1 MACYLPEGPPVFDA
15 DDITDRSERFMA
27 SEILREKLFRNLG
40 EELPYGI
47 AVEIEKFEQE
57 GELRRIHAA
66 VIVDRAGH
74 RAIVIGK
81 DGERLKRISTDARKE
96 METLF
101 GGKVWLETWVK
112 VKGGW
117 ADDERALKS
126 PWATN
131 RTVSK
136 RVDGQSAYVLH
147 LHPYSETSLVVDV
160 FTRDHGRVPLL
171 ARGARRPRSAMR
183 GMLMSFQPLE
193 LGWFGGG
200 EVKTLAK
207 AEWLGGMPLL
217 GGRCLLLGYY
227 LNELLLKMLPRE
239 DPHGVLFD
247 AYAAALRALAAGAAD
262 APELRRFEKTLL
274 KELGY
279 GLTLDVRNAIPA
291 SRWRR
296 TGNTPT

>member
-1 MACYLPEGPPVFDA
+1 
-15 DDITDRSERFMA
+15 
-27 SEILREKLFRNLG
+27 
-40 EELPYGI
+40 
-47 AVEIEKFEQE
+47 
-57 GELRRIHAA
+57 
-66 VIVDRAGH
+66 
-74 RAIVIGK
+74 
-81 DGERLKRISTDARKE
+81 
-96 METLF
+96 
-101 GGKVWLETWVK
+101 
-112 VKGGW
+112 
-117 ADDERALKS
+117 
-126 PWATN
+126 
-131 RTVSK
+131 VSK
-136 RVDGQSAYVLH
+136 RVDGQAAYVLH

-171 ARGARRPRSAMR
+171 ARGARRPRSSMR

-239 DPHGVLFD
+239 DAHAALFD
-247 AYAAALRALAAGAAD
+247 AYAAALRALAAGGAD

-279 GLTLDVRNAIPA
+279 GLTLDIDVETGLPVAPDRSYAFLIERGPVA
-291 SRWRR
+291 RVGAGDTAVPSLSGKTLLDMAADDYSDPRTRLESRQLMRTLIAHHLGGKPLQSRR
-296 TGNTPT
+296 VFIELQGL

>member
-1 MACYLPEGPPVFDA
+1 M
-15 DDITDRSERFMA
+15 
-27 SEILREKLFRNLG
+27 
-40 EELPYGI
+40 
-47 AVEIEKFEQE
+47 
-57 GELRRIHAA
+57 
-66 VIVDRAGH
+66 
-74 RAIVIGK
+74 
-81 DGERLKRISTDARKE
+81 
-96 METLF
+96 
-101 GGKVWLETWVK
+101 
-112 VKGGW
+112 
-117 ADDERALKS
+117 
-126 PWATN
+126 
-131 RTVSK
+131 SK

-239 DPHGVLFD
+239 DAHGALFD
-247 AYAAALRALAAGAAD
+247 AYAAALRALAGGGAD

-279 GLTLDVRNAIPA
+279 GMTLDVDMETGLPVMAEGEYSYLIERGPVARVGAGETAILRGKTLLDMVADDYSDPRTRVESKQLMRQLIA
-291 SRWRR
+291 HHMGGKPLQSRRVFMELQEL
-296 TGNTPT
+296 

>member
-1 MACYLPEGPPVFDA
+1 
-15 DDITDRSERFMA
+15 
-27 SEILREKLFRNLG
+27 
-40 EELPYGI
+40 
-47 AVEIEKFEQE
+47 
-57 GELRRIHAA
+57 
-66 VIVDRAGH
+66 
-74 RAIVIGK
+74 
-81 DGERLKRISTDARKE
+81 
-96 METLF
+96 
-101 GGKVWLETWVK
+101 
-112 VKGGW
+112 
-117 ADDERALKS
+117 
-126 PWATN
+126 
-131 RTVSK
+131 VSK
-136 RVDGQSAYVLH
+136 RVDGQAAYVLH

-239 DPHGVLFD
+239 DAHAALFD
-247 AYAAALRALAAGAAD
+247 AYAAALYALAAGGAD

-279 GLTLDVRNAIPA
+279 GLTLDIDVESGLPVAPEMHYAFLIERGPVARVPA
-291 SRWRR
+291 GTQRAGAGDTAAPGELPSLSGKTLLDMAADDYSDPRTRLESRQLMRTLIAHHLGGKPLQSRR
-296 TGNTPT
+296 VFIELQGL

>member
-1 MACYLPEGPPVFDA
+1 MSG
-15 DDITDRSERFMA
+15 
-27 SEILREKLFRNLG
+27 
-40 EELPYGI
+40 
-47 AVEIEKFEQE
+47 
-57 GELRRIHAA
+57 
-66 VIVDRAGH
+66 
-74 RAIVIGK
+74 
-81 DGERLKRISTDARKE
+81 
-96 METLF
+96 
-101 GGKVWLETWVK
+101 
-112 VKGGW
+112 
-117 ADDERALKS
+117 
-126 PWATN
+126 
-131 RTVSK
+131 K

-160 FTRDHGRVPLL
+160 FTREHGRLPLL

-239 DPHGVLFD
+239 DAHSALFD
-247 AYAAALRALAAGAAD
+247 AYAEALRALAGGGAD

-279 GLTLDVRNAIPA
+279 GLTLDIEVDSGRPVVPQEKYTYLVERGPVAARDLPRNDSPGDAGEAPRLCGKTLLDMA
-291 SRWRR
+291 ADDYSDPRTRLESRALMRQLIAHHMGGKPLQSRR
-296 TGNTPT
+296 VFMELHEL